1 MGLQVRV
8 LPRQQPA
15 ALQTTNCY
23 LKSSDCRKDGGTI
36 FNPHPMTTL
45 KLTLIVLPIV
55 EIAIFIWLLI
65 RKDRKQK
72 KPVARYEDYEAI
84 FYDP

>member
-1 MGLQVRV
+1 
-8 LPRQQPA
+8 
-15 ALQTTNCY
+15 
-23 LKSSDCRKDGGTI
+23 
-36 FNPHPMTTL
+36 MTTL

-65 RKDRKQK
+65 RKDRRQK
-72 KPVARYEDYEAI
+72 KSVARYEDYEAI